1 MLGLEIVVALGVAVL
16 VGNLLAHRFGVA
28 VTVVL
33 LAAGLLLSLFPA
45 FRGVGLPPEVV
56 LLRFLP
62 ALLFWESLTTSLR
75 EIRRFLR
82 GIILTGTLLVVVTAA
97 AVAVVGHALGLSWGT
112 AWLIGAAVAPTDAT
126 AVAALGR
133 ALPRRHLTTLRADKT
148 EAIPVIGSGVD
159 RGVTLFDTA
168 EGYGPFRE
176 RAASG

>member
-82 GIILTGTLLVVVTAA
+82 GIILTGTLLVVSRPPRWPWSATPSGCPGGRRGSSVPPSRPPMPPQWPRSAA
-97 AVAVVGHALGLSWGT
+97 PCLGGT
-112 AWLIGAAVAPTDAT
+112 
-126 AVAALGR
+126 
-133 ALPRRHLTTLRADKT
+133 
-148 EAIPVIGSGVD
+148 
-159 RGVTLFDTA
+159 
-168 EGYGPFRE
+168 
-176 RAASG
+176 

>member
-1 MLGLEIVVALGVAVL
+1 MFGLELLVALGLAVL
-16 VGNLLAHRFGVA
+16 LGTLLAHRFGIA
-28 VTVVL
+28 VPVVL

-56 LLRFLP
+56 LLLFLP

-97 AVAVVGHALGLSWGT
+97 AVAAVGHALGLSWGT

-126 AVAALGR
+126 ADRAGGSLAGKDSMAASSTSSIGACAVGR
-133 ALPRRHLTTLRADKT
+133 ASFWWDGPASDGSRRS
-148 EAIPVIGSGVD
+148 P
-159 RGVTLFDTA
+159 
-168 EGYGPFRE
+168 P
-176 RAASG
+176 ASRRRNGF